1 MGIVSQETIAII
13 NATAPVVAANATKIT
28 SNFYPKILTKHPEL
42 YKYFNESN
50 QRMMNGGKNKESA
63 QSKTLADAVV
73 AYAINIEKLDNLG
86 SAVTRIVQ
94 KHCALGIQPAH
105 YVVVH
110 DNLMESI
117 GEVLGDAV
125 TAEIAGAWSEAI
137 MALAKILMGLE
148 ASEYDKASKT
158 QWSGPKDFTISDI
171 IDETPMIKS
180 FRMKAADGKG
190 TCPFTPGQYISV
202 YESPEGKK
210 YFSPRHYTITSQPDN
225 DYYQISI
232 KLLNGGDNDNP
243 SGLMSTYL
251 HSKKVGDIIKLGP
264 VFGPDLLGSG
274 DNSRAAAFVSVGVG
288 ITPTISMLPTAKQ
301 TRPKVAVFHGDAN
314 RASIAFK
321 DQLIDACQDDN
332 AVISMSLSKPE
343 ENCQNAPCFS
353 SGRLSAD
360 KIVSTLEEAGIDS
373 KEGTDYYIC
382 CGPNATTPIVKGLW
396 NLGVKKENI
405 HMEFFGPFSSV
416 E

>member
-28 SNFYPKILTKHPEL
+28 STFYPKILNKHPEL

-50 QRMMNGGKNKESA
+50 QRSMNGGNKDSA

-125 TAEIAGAWSEAI
+125 TAEIAGAWSAAV

-148 ASEYDKASKT
+148 ASEYEKASKT
-158 QWSGPKDFTISDI
+158 QWSGPKDFTISEI
-171 IDETPMIKS
+171 IDETSLIKS
-180 FRMKAADGKG
+180 FRMKASDGKG
-190 TCPFTPGQYISV
+190 TCPFIPGQYISV
-202 YESPEGKK
+202 YESPEGKEF
-210 YFSPRHYTITSQPDN
+210 FSPRHYTITSHPDD

-232 KLLNGGDNDNP
+232 KLLSDDNNHNGV
-243 SGLMSTYL
+243 MSTYL
-251 HSKKVGDIIKLGP
+251 HSKKVGDTIKLGP

-288 ITPTISMLPTAKQ
+288 ITPTLSMLSAAKQ
-301 TRPKVAVFHGDAN
+301 TRPKVAVFHGDTN
-314 RASIAFK
+314 SSSMAFK
-321 DQLIDACQDDN
+321 DQLIDACKDDN
-332 AVISMSLSKPE
+332 ALISTSFSKPE
-343 ENCQNAPCFS
+343 EADQDAQHYS

-360 KIVSTLEEAGIDS
+360 KIVSSLEEAGIDS
-373 KEGTDYYIC
+373 KEGTDYYVC